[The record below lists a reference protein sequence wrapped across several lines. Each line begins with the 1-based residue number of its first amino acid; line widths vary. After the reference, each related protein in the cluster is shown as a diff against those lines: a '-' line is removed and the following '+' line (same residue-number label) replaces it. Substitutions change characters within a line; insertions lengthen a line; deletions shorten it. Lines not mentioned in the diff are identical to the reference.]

1 MWLRSQHRR
10 EELWTMQRW
19 LQWHTMAACY
29 CGWFIW
35 MQKYVFCLKFH
46 SRTCRRKNGLVI
58 MNYFVVCILSL
69 LVCRQGLIRAHCFV
83 LQSVTAM
90 AMLRNADSIQL
101 HLLILI
107 LLVVVSVSTVCIT
120 LLVVNVR
127 SVSLCIFRI
136 HPKTLEIQL
145 LVFVSPVQV
154 FWISHCVVRKT
165 STCR

>member
-1 MWLRSQHRR
+1 MHGRCDCAHNTEGKNCERCKDGYNDTPWRPATVDDSYECKSMYFAWSSILERVGEH
-10 EELWTMQRW
+10 
-19 LQWHTMAACY
+19 
-29 CGWFIW
+29 
-35 MQKYVFCLKFH
+35 
-46 SRTCRRKNGLVI
+46 NGLII

-154 FWISHCVVRKT
+154 FWISHC
-165 STCR
+165 S

>member
-1 MWLRSQHRR
+1 MYRPQWLSNN
-10 EELWTMQRW
+10 EFF
-19 LQWHTMAACY
+19 
-29 CGWFIW
+29 CGVYSFSS
-35 MQKYVFCLKFH
+35 C
-46 SRTCRRKNGLVI
+46 N
-58 MNYFVVCILSL
+58 
-69 LVCRQGLIRAHCFV
+69 LVCRQGLIKAHCFV

-90 AMLRNADSIQL
+90 AMLRNADLIQL

-154 FWISHCVVRKT
+154 F
-165 STCR
+165 